1 MNVGNSPHLIYPL
14 SVLAPCFSDPMF
26 ELSLGFDLV
35 GPHIIDD
42 REVLPIMYPPKA
54 PIQHTSFDPVDGTR

>member
-1 MNVGNSPHLIYPL
+1 MDVRNSPHLIDPL
-14 SVLAPCFSDPMF
+14 GVLAPCFSDPMF

-42 REVLPIMYPPKA
+42 REVLPIVYPPKA
-54 PIQHTSFDPVDGTR
+54 PIQHTSFDSVDGTR